1 MNIENMCLIP
11 VMIVRIPVMREA
23 EKDKLREKIV
33 SGILDGV
40 LLIEDGLSYEVVDLP
55 MEDRR
60 LHHHAVINWTGPGD
74 YDELRSLWHGGGY
87 ETAPPLRRGLF
98 CKGAPAEAQ
107 RSGFGGESFPAK
119 RPQWG
124 MKRAGKKEA
133 ARLAGR

>member
-74 YDELRSLWHGGGY
+74 YGGALVPKIENHLY
-87 ETAPPLRRGLF
+87 NSRKRRG
-98 CKGAPAEAQ
+98 
-107 RSGFGGESFPAK
+107 
-119 RPQWG
+119 
-124 MKRAGKKEA
+124 
-133 ARLAGR
+133 